1 MRWIAVLVDLLGLD
15 YWRKCVCVCVRVCIG
30 AVSQM
35 CLCDGLAATVA
46 SLEKPSLS
54 GSLC

>member
-15 YWRKCVCVCVRVCIG
+15 YWRKCVCVCIG

-35 CLCDGLAATVA
+35 CLCDGLAATEA